1 MNNYIEQ
8 RAKQLGQYIVDNH
21 CTVRQVA
28 KIFYLSKS
36 TVHKDVT
43 TRLKQ
48 IDNNLYQQVN
58 RVLQTNWKERHI
70 RGGQATKQK
79 YLG

>member
-8 RAKQLGQYIVDNH
+8 RTKQLGQYIVDNH

-58 RVLQTNWKERHI
+58 KILQTNWKERHI